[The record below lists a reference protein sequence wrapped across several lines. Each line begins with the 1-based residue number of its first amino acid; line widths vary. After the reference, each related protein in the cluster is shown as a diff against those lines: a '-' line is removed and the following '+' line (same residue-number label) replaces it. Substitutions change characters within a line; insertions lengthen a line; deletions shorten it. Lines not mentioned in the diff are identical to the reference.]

1 MNEAAADDRRLVEAA
16 INGDDRAFEGL
27 VRRHQGVVR
36 NLLRRLRHDATLADD
51 LSQSAFLRGWQKLA
65 EFRGGSFRSWI
76 CTIAFRLHI
85 EHVRRFSA
93 SRELQDEGEALDP
106 VQPSPG
112 CELDIDQA
120 IDALSAEQRQAILL
134 SCAAEMSH
142 AEIAESTGW
151 PLGTVKSHIARA
163 KARLRELLEAYS
175 HD

>member
-1 MNEAAADDRRLVEAA
+1 MNHAGAEDRRLVEAA
-16 INGDDRAFEGL
+16 LEGDDRAFETL

-36 NLLRRLRHDATLADD
+36 HLMRRLSQDAALADD
-51 LSQSAFLRGWQKLA
+51 LSQSTFLRGWQKLA
-65 EFRGGSFRSWI
+65 DFRGGSFRGWI
-76 CTIAFRLHI
+76 CTIAYRLHI

-93 SRELQDEGEALDP
+93 SHELQNEGETAE
-106 VQPSPG
+106 VAQSSPG
-112 CELDIDQA
+112 CGMDIDQA

-134 SCAAEMSH
+134 SSAAGMSH

-163 KARLRELLEAYS
+163 KARLRELLEAYA

>member
-1 MNEAAADDRRLVEAA
+1 MNDAAAEDRRLVEAA
-16 INGDDRAFEGL
+16 VNGDDRAFEGL

-36 NLLRRLRHDATLADD
+36 NLLRRLSHDAGLADD
-51 LSQSAFLRGWQKLA
+51 LAQSAFLRGWQKLP

-76 CTIAFRLHI
+76 CTIAYRLHI
-85 EHVRRFSA
+85 EHLRRFSA
-93 SRELQDEGEALDP
+93 SRELQSEGETVDS
-106 VQPSPG
+106 VQASPG
-112 CELDIDQA
+112 CALDIDQA
-120 IDALSAEQRQAILL
+120 INALSNEQRQVILM

-163 KARLRELLEAYS
+163 KTRLRELLEAYS